1 VHWQHALL
9 CQQASSAHTPS
20 GYKTVPTAVA
30 ALQAQLQFAS
40 IKSNTFKQQ
49 QDAALQAFKAR
60 SASALVRRLH
70 S

>member
-1 VHWQHALL
+1 
-9 CQQASSAHTPS
+9 
-20 GYKTVPTAVA
+20 VPTAFA
-30 ALQAQLQFAS
+30 ALQAQLHIAP

-49 QDAALQAFKAR
+49 QDVALQAFKAK